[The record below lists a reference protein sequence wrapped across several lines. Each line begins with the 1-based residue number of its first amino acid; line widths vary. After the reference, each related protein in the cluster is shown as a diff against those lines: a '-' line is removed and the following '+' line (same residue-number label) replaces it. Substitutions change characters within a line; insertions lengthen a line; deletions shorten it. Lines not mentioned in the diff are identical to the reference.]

1 MGKTERCEFFDA
13 LKCTERYFEQ
23 QDNCSYVKI
32 NKRFCKNIVT
42 SVIIPYGLV
51 HSIPV
56 NENIAFAYQAEIISH
71 GYYYYAPKVFVHM

>member
-1 MGKTERCEFFDA
+1 MYVYGTYDENLLFEWSIKWVKLKDVNFFDA

-42 SVIIPYGLV
+42 YVIIPYGSA

-56 NENIAFAYQAEIISH
+56 N
-71 GYYYYAPKVFVHM
+71 